1 MSQINPILLLILILI
16 HVFTEATGH
25 TERHKDLGALYLTN
39 ESVATLHVS
48 T

>member
-1 MSQINPILLLILILI
+1 MSQINPILSVLLILI

-25 TERHKDLGALYLTN
+25 TERHKALSALCLTN